1 MAEETNPQATMTAP
15 SLNINDLLS
24 VVKII
29 DACSERGAFKGNEMA
44 SVGAVRDRIES
55 FAEANAPKSEEINE
69 DGTVPP
75 GYPAHDEDEIDIPEN
90 PENTD

>member
-1 MAEETNPQATMTAP
+1 MEETTQTP

-44 SVGAVRDRIES
+44 SVGAVRERIAE
-55 FAEANAPKSEEINE
+55 FAEANKPKPEEVNE
-69 DGTVPP
+69 EEVEEDFKPGGT
-75 GYPAHDEDEIDIPEN
+75 DSD
-90 PENTD
+90 

>member
-1 MAEETNPQATMTAP
+1 MTQETEAP
-15 SLNINDLLS
+15 TLNINDLQS

-29 DACSERGAFKGNEMA
+29 DACSERGAFRGNEMA
-44 SVGAVRDRIES
+44 SVGSVRDRLAA
-55 FAEANAPKSEEINE
+55 FAEANAPKAEEINE

>member
-1 MAEETNPQATMTAP
+1 MEETQTP

-44 SVGAVRDRIES
+44 SVGAVRDRLAA
-55 FAEANAPKSEEINE
+55 FAEVNAPKSEEVNE
-69 DGTVPP
+69 D
-75 GYPAHDEDEIDIPEN
+75 AQEEIDVPEG